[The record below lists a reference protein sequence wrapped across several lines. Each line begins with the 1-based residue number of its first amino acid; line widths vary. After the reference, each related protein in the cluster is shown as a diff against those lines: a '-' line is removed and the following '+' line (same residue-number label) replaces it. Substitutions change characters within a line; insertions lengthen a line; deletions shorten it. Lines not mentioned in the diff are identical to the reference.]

1 MNSTL
6 QCLRRVPELANS
18 LGVYQI
24 ANQNDLTQKF
34 THELKE
40 LFKNIELTGNA
51 YTPFTFVHSLRST
64 FPLFDEADEEG
75 RHKQ

>member
-6 QCLRRVPELANS
+6 QCLRRVPELSNS
-18 LGVYQI
+18 LSVYQLS
-24 ANQNDLTQKF
+24 NQNDLAQKL

-40 LFKNIELTGNA
+40 LFKNIELSGNA
-51 YTPFTFVHSLRST
+51 YTPFTFVNSLRRT

-75 RHKQ
+75 RHK